1 MIVRL
6 RYYAPRIWAR
16 ALVAAWRA
24 RRLERDRAR
33 RRELTA
39 AIGPLSGN
47 WIQSHYYTSGQ
58 RRERD

>member
-1 MIVRL
+1 MKSLRVRL
-6 RYYAPRIWAR
+6 PVVTGLWVR
-16 ALVAAWRA
+16 WRA
-24 RRLERDRAR
+24 ARLAREAKR

-47 WIQSHYYTSGQ
+47 WIQSHYYTSSQ